1 MKVDLEC
8 QTMRLLINTYI
19 ELNMTTTI
27 AHEKTVEILE
37 FYFFCFNYYSTQVT
51 KILKAMDYKM
61 CT

>member
-1 MKVDLEC
+1 MKIDIES

-37 FYFFCFNYYSTQVT
+37 FYFFCFNYYPT
-51 KILKAMDYKM
+51 
-61 CT
+61 